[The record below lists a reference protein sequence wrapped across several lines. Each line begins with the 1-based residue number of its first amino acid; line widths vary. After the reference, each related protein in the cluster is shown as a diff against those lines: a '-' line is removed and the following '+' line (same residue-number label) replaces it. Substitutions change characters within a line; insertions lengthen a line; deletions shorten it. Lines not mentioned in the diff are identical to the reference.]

1 LVAKGGGYTNAY
13 TEGTRTNYY
22 FSIDANK
29 MGEALNVFAHFFI
42 DPLLSE
48 DMV

>member
-1 LVAKGGGYTNAY
+1 MIAKGGGNTNAY
-13 TEGTRTNYY
+13 TEGMRTNYY
-22 FSIDANK
+22 FSIECSKVYDA
-29 MGEALNVFAHFFI
+29 LDVFAHFFI